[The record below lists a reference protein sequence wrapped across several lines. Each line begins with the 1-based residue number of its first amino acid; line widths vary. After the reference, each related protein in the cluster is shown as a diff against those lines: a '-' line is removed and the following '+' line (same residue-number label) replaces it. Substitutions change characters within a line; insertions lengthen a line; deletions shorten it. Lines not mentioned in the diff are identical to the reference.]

1 MNLYWTMKNRAKE
14 KEIWVGGQLTWSG
27 KGVELA

>member
-1 MNLYWTMKNRAKE
+1 MKNRAKE